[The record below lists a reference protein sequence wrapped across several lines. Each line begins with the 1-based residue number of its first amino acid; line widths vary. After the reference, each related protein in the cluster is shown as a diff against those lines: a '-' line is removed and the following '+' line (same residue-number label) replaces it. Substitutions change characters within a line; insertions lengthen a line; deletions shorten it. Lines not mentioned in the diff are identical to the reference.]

1 VVGRASVLVGV
12 LGLMLAACQPLPSFG
27 TAATPTLVPTFTLS
41 TQPSAAVPATP
52 TRIPPTATAAAT
64 LASTLAGTAPTGP
77 SAAIPTQD
85 EIAGWSSYHDDGGKF
100 SLLYPSDWRRWDSSG
115 YPVIFS
121 VEVPPGTTLGEKQM
135 RINVIQGVAEC
146 SNVNAGGPVDTAPPE
161 NMTTPSG
168 MTFLKESGADAG
180 AGNVYQLTSYSIL
193 HGTTCV
199 TITFVLHSSNPQMY
213 DTPPPDY
220 DPVAES
226 QVFTKI
232 LNTLQ
237 FDP

>member
-1 VVGRASVLVGV
+1 VNRRASVWIVVAVV
-12 LGLMLAACQPLPSFG
+12 LLAACQPLP
-27 TAATPTLVPTFTLS
+27 ALIPAPTPTLVPTFRPP
-41 TQPSAAVPATP
+41 TQPP
-52 TRIPPTATAAAT
+52 TSIPPTPTQVPSTATAT
-64 LASTLAGTAPTGP
+64 PTLAGTAPTGP
-77 SAAIPTQD
+77 SAIPTQD
-85 EIAGWSSYHDDGGKF
+85 EIAGWSSYHDDAGKF

-146 SNVNAGGPVDTAPPE
+146 SNANAGGPVDTSPPE
-161 NMTTPSG
+161 NITTPG
-168 MTFLKESGADAG
+168 GITFLKESGADAG
-180 AGNVYQLTSYSIL
+180 AGNVYQLTSYSVL

-220 DPVAES
+220 DAVAES
-226 QVFTKI
+226 RVFDKI

>member
-1 VVGRASVLVGV
+1 MFQRASVWVGV
-12 LGLMLAACQPLPSFG
+12 LSVLLAACQPLPG
-27 TAATPTLVPTFTLS
+27 LVNAPTPTLVPTFTLP
-41 TQPSAAVPATP
+41 TQPPTSVAPTP
-52 TRIPPTATAAAT
+52 TQVPPTTTATAT
-64 LASTLAGTAPTGP
+64 EAST
-77 SAAIPTQD
+77 AIPTQD
-85 EIAGWSSYHDDGGKF
+85 EIAGWSSYHDDEGKF
-100 SLLYPSDWRRWDSSG
+100 SLLYPSDWRRWDTSG

-135 RINVIQGVAEC
+135 RISVIQGVSEC
-146 SNVNAGGPVDTAPPE
+146 SNANAGGPVDTAPPE
-161 NMTTPSG
+161 NITTPSG
-168 MTFLKESGADAG
+168 LTFLKESGADAG

-193 HGTTCV
+193 NGSTCV

-226 QVFTKI
+226 QVFAKI